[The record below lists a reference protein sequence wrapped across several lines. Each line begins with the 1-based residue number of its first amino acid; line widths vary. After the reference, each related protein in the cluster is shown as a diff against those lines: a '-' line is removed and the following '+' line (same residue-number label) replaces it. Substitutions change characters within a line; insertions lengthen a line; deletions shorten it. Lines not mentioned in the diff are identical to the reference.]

1 MNPANEREALAAEF
15 DRHVEEEDEILK
27 QYHALS
33 DKLSEGPLSVL
44 VNHIVTDEEMHHFLL
59 RTMADWLRT
68 PPAPDAG
75 RSEPGLDR
83 EAILRHTRDLREHE
97 KKTIETCREL
107 KTRLSGED
115 RELFVTIL
123 DAIAFDSEKHHR
135 LLSAVEKMID
145 G

>member
-68 PPAPDAG
+68 PPRAG
-75 RSEPGLDR
+75 QRVAEPGLDR
-83 EAILRHTRDLREHE
+83 DAILRHTRDLQEHE
-97 KKTIETCREL
+97 KKTIEACRDL
-107 KTRLSGED
+107 GARLSGEERD
-115 RELFVTIL
+115 LFKTLL
-123 DAIAFDSEKHHR
+123 DAIALDSEKHHR
-135 LLSAVEKMID
+135 LLSAVEKMIR